1 MLLQLNLLFKQL
13 QFLFK
18 QRVEIDVLRGIDAY
32 FEDCGL
38 LQRLEG

>member
-13 QFLFK
+13 QFLFE
-18 QRVEIDVLRGIDAY
+18 QRIELDVLGGIDAY

-38 LQRLEG
+38 FQRLEG